1 MTTDKAYDLPMAS
14 AKGGGGMIH
23 PTLESPMLRIK
34 YSNGALKNLIPFTD
48 GINSTRIR

>member
-14 AKGGGGMIH
+14 AKSGGVIH

-34 YSNGALKNLIPFTD
+34 YSNAALKNLIPLTD